1 MYCNKLDKIGLKYS
15 YTLKYIK
22 SDGDMEHTNGNIIIT
37 ERPVRNYNIHVPRLQ
52 SCPFT
57 GQTRLWKCSL
67 QPHMLC
73 AQSGFKPRRSHNCFF
88 SEDTKLSLSTT
99 SLIDRGRLFH
109 ILYVLIKNCV

>member
-22 SDGDMEHTNGNIIIT
+22 SDGDMEHTNGNNIIT

-57 GQTRLWKCSL
+57 GQTMEIFTTATYAVCSVWL
-67 QPHMLC
+67 
-73 AQSGFKPRRSHNCFF
+73 
-88 SEDTKLSLSTT
+88 
-99 SLIDRGRLFH
+99 
-109 ILYVLIKNCV
+109 